1 MAREEAVRYVV
12 DKKPLPDDGHCI
24 LYSVTEHDPDL
35 DIITRISV
43 FRETVVT
50 EAELLG
56 LDSRF
61 PFADFGVIYP
71 GQKNAC
77 RRFMKRKKKPGDTSG
92 NVP

>member
-1 MAREEAVRYVV
+1 MDISIVYFRGIISV
-12 DKKPLPDDGHCI
+12 HCI

-35 DIITRISV
+35 DIITRINV

-77 RRFMKRKKKPGDTSG
+77 RRFMKRKKAGRY
-92 NVP
+92 VR